1 MHQASLPLSARR
13 TASERVIDLSP
24 IFDFLSHTSARARL
38 TLKHIMKTRHHE
50 HDDHHD
56 DFGGLQRDLGATGA
70 AIDRRGLLR
79 LAARFGVGAG
89 ALTLIGC
96 GSTPAS
102 PDETGSR

>member
-1 MHQASLPLSARR
+1 
-13 TASERVIDLSP
+13 
-24 IFDFLSHTSARARL
+24 
-38 TLKHIMKTRHHE
+38 MKTRHHD

-70 AIDRRGLLR
+70 AIDRRGMLR

-96 GSTPAS
+96 GSSSGLPGRLLGQQRHRRFLQQ
-102 PDETGSR
+102 PDS